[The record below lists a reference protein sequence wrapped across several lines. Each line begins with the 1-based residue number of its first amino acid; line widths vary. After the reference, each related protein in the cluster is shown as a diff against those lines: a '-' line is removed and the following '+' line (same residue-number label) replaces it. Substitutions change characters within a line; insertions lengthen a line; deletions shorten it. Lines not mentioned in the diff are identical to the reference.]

1 MHDGGTDAERRA
13 RRTRQPVGWYVAW
26 VAATAFAFFGGWYAL
41 EVGLGYDSH
50 AYWAAVQHMDRLYDA
65 PALSRDA
72 YLYSPLFA
80 QLVWPLGRL
89 PWPIFYVLWSAVVAA
104 VFVWLLRPLGR
115 RWFLPAFIATIP
127 EIVTGNVYALM
138 AAALVLGASSGPP
151 WVLLGLTKV
160 TGGGVGLTWL
170 ALTRQW
176 RAALVGLLTAAGAVS
191 LSFAIAPDQWRAW
204 IQFLMHR
211 STPTTNSISS
221 PVLTVVLL
229 GGGVTAVVV
238 GALTRR
244 AWLLAVAAVLVSPTI
259 GLNTVTL
266 LAAAPRLTRW
276 SGVSSAGRSQ
286 TALPSPAEASSR
298 RRGPTA

>member
-13 RRTRQPVGWYVAW
+13 RPTRQPAGWYAAW
-26 VAATAFAFFGGWYAL
+26 VVAMAFAFFGVWHAL

-89 PWPIFYVLWSAVVAA
+89 PWPTFYVLWTAVMAA

-127 EIVTGNVYALM
+127 EILTGNVYALM

-170 ALTRQW
+170 TLTRQW
-176 RAALVGLLTAAGAVS
+176 RAVLVGLLTAAGAVG
-191 LSFAIAPDQWRAW
+191 LSYAVGPDQWGAW
-204 IQFLMHR
+204 IEFLMHG

-221 PVLTVVLL
+221 PVLTLVLL
-229 GGGVTAVVV
+229 GGGVAAVVV

-259 GLNTVTL
+259 GLNTLTL
-266 LAAAPRLTRW
+266 LAAVPRLARW
-276 SGVSSAGRSQ
+276 PWDSGAE
-286 TALPSPAEASSR
+286 TPLPSAAQQASS
-298 RRGPTA
+298 GTPPA